1 MTLPFSGPDDRG
13 AERADPPLVSRPLS
27 PFGLAVDLDLSRPMS
42 TPTLAHLKA
51 LFAQHHLLLFRG
63 QQLDMNQ
70 QVRVAKRFGPVV
82 SVNGMT
88 VGEYISNCRPDGAL
102 GKAELCFHSDL
113 SFSRYPYQAVFMH
126 AVDVVDDA
134 HRRAS
139 QAEHE
144 RMDCLRL
151 RVRDRLSG
159 LQCLLVWPLDPAR
172 RNRNSLV
179 PAHYPRAVQ
188 PLVWT
193 HPVTGR
199 QCLYLD
205 ANATDSVLGLS
216 EQESEDLLQELWS
229 IELGKENIYEHFWRN
244 GDVILWDNMAL
255 LHARGDV
262 SAVGNRTLQRVT
274 IAEKGYV
281 DIFPQVDVKTSL
293 GKQEPLIDRASIG
306 QAF

>member
-1 MTLPFSGPDDRG
+1 
-13 AERADPPLVSRPLS
+13 
-27 PFGLAVDLDLSRPMS
+27 MS
-42 TPTLAHLKA
+42 TPTLAHLKV

-63 QQLDMNQ
+63 QHLEMDQ

-82 SVNGMT
+82 SVNGLT

-102 GKAELCFHSDL
+102 GKAEICFHSDL
-113 SFSRYPYQAVFMH
+113 SFSRYPYQAVLMH

-134 HRRAS
+134 SSTRFASGARAYGLLS
-139 QAEHE
+139 PE
-144 RMDCLRL
+144 M
-151 RVRDRLSG
+151 RDRLSG

-172 RNRNSLV
+172 RNRNTLV
-179 PAHYPRAVQ
+179 PAYYPRAIQ

-205 ANATDSVLGLS
+205 ANATDCVLGLS

-229 IELGKENIYEHFWRN
+229 IELGKENIYDHSWRK

-293 GKQEPLIDRASIG
+293 GKQEPLIERARIG